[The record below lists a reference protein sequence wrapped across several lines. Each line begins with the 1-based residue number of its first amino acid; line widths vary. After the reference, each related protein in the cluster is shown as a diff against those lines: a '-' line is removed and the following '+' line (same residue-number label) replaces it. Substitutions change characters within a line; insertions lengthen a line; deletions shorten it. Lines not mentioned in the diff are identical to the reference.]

1 MIIHYKFRYIYLWI
15 YYANLSFPVWIRPWF
30 AHRKHICII
39 LVLDTT
45 DYVPPFD
52 IFDTNMYSKH
62 AIYPFIVIIPH
73 WKGLSAK
80 ASPSSFSTRYFFRQN
95 IWHSKMSKKR
105 QLNKNF
111 LGILWEKKYNV
122 LLVTLYSLHST
133 CT

>member
-73 WKGLSAK
+73 WKGLSAN
-80 ASPSSFSTRYFFRQN
+80 ALVVCTRYFFFSN
-95 IWHSKMSKKR
+95 NSIFCGYIYANLYISCNSMYIFYVHV
-105 QLNKNF
+105 KNDDNMTIC
-111 LGILWEKKYNV
+111 LR
-122 LLVTLYSLHST
+122 
-133 CT
+133 